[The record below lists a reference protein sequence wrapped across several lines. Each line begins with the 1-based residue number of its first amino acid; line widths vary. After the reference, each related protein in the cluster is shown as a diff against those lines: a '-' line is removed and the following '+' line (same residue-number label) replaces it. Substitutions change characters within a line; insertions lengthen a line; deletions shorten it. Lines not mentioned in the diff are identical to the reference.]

1 MSFIW
6 PSMLFSLLLIPLFAA
21 GYVRLLKRRQE
32 KTAVLGTMGLFQT
45 GMGQQLG
52 RRKHLPF
59 AIFLLAIT
67 FLLAGF
73 ARPEMPVDLPRVEGT
88 VILAFD
94 VSNSMIADD
103 LEPSR
108 MEAAKA
114 AARTFIEEQPP
125 SVQIGIV
132 AFSNGGL
139 IVQQPT
145 NITAD
150 LLAAVDRISP
160 QGGTSLG
167 QGIFTSLS
175 AIAGEAIALDEEA
188 LERGDLQSGNL
199 QTVDIG
205 YYGSA
210 VIVMLSDGEDT
221 TGLDPLQVAQ
231 LAANAGVRIFPIGIG
246 RPEGTVIELDGFS
259 VATVLN
265 EAVLQDIADL
275 TNGEYFYAEDTAD
288 LEEIYDNIDLQL
300 TIRGEKMEITS
311 IIAGVGLL
319 LFLIGGCLSMLW
331 FGRVP

>member
-6 PSMLFSLLLIPLFAA
+6 PSMLYLLLLVPLFVA
-21 GYVRLLKRRQE
+21 GYVALLRRRQA
-32 KTAVLGTMGLFQT
+32 KTAALGTMGLLQT
-45 GMGQQLG
+45 GRGQEIG

-59 AIFLLAIT
+59 VIFLLAIT
-67 FLLAGF
+67 LLLVGF

-108 MEAAKA
+108 IEAAKT
-114 AARTFIEEQPP
+114 AARTFIEAQPP
-125 SVQIGIV
+125 SVRVGIV

-160 QGGTSLG
+160 QGATSLG
-167 QGIFTSLS
+167 QGIFTSLN
-175 AIAGEAIALDEEA
+175 AIAGKAIEVDEEA
-188 LERGDLQSGNL
+188 LQSADLQSGDLQS
-199 QTVDIG
+199 VDIG

-231 LAANAGVRIFPIGIG
+231 LAANAGVRIFPIGVG
-246 RPEGTVIELDGFS
+246 SPEGTVIELDGFS
-259 VATVLN
+259 VATVLD
-265 EAVLQDIADL
+265 EAVLKDIANL
-275 TNGEYFYAEDTAD
+275 TNGEYFYAADTAD
-288 LEEIYDNIDLQL
+288 LEQIYDDIDLHL

-311 IIAGVGLL
+311 IIAGIGLL
-319 LFLIGGCLSMLW
+319 LFLVGGMLSMAW

>member
-6 PSMLFSLLLIPLFAA
+6 PSMLFSLLLVPLLAA
-21 GYVRLLKRRQE
+21 GYVHLLRQRQA
-32 KTAVLGTMGLFQT
+32 KTAALGTMGLLQT
-45 GMGQQLG
+45 GQGQKLG
-52 RRKHLPF
+52 RRRHLPF
-59 AIFLLAIT
+59 VCFLLAIT

-108 MEAAKA
+108 IEAAKA
-114 AARTFIEEQPP
+114 AARSFIEEQPP
-125 SVQIGIV
+125 SVQIGVV

-150 LLAAVDRISP
+150 LLAAVERISP

-175 AIAGEAIALDEEA
+175 AIAGKALEVDEEA
-188 LERGDLQSGNL
+188 LEAEDLQA
-199 QTVDIG
+199 VDIG

-221 TGLDPLQVAQ
+221 TSLDPLRVAQ

-265 EAVLQDIADL
+265 EAILQDIAGL
-275 TNGEYFYAEDTAD
+275 TNGEYFYAEDAAD

-311 IIAGVGLL
+311 IIAGIGLL
-319 LFLIGGCLSMLW
+319 LFLIGGLLSMLW